1 MPRANTLAVLKQ
13 YRTLLRLASA
23 LDKTRVDGLGKDAAR
38 QIKAEFR
45 AYQRELDKATV
56 AVLLKQGERH
66 VETLRALLGLPAT
79 KPEAGQGWRG
89 ITDEDGADERGR
101 VGEGWPWQTRKD

>member
-1 MPRANTLAVLKQ
+1 MLKQ

-23 LDKTRVDGLGKDAAR
+23 LDKTRADGLGQDAAR

-66 VETLRALLGLPAT
+66 VETLRALLGLPPS
-79 KPEAGQGWRG
+79 KPEAGHGWMG
-89 ITDEDGADERGR
+89 TTDEDGADQRGR
-101 VGEGWPWQTRKD
+101 VGEGWPWHDRKD